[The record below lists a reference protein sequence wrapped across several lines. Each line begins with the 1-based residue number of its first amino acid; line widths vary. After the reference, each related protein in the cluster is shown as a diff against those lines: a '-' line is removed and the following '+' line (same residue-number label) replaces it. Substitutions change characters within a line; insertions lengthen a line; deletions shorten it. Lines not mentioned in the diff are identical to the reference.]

1 MQRPS
6 WRVQRSCISTV
17 NLSMPLMER
26 PSKPKIRLLEPL
38 SPKFHLLRKK
48 TLSEPQSLLAML
60 YSELAVVVAP
70 QTFPTPILIERAG
83 PSTRKKFFEFFTVP
97 IRNANTRAA
106 YYRAIQQFLAWAERA
121 GYQDLEDIEPITV
134 AAYIEILQRRAAPPT
149 VKQHMA
155 AIRMLFSWLTEK
167 GVLAMNPARE
177 VKTERFSRAEGKTPA
192 FVEGEVQK
200 LLAVIETSTLTGL
213 RDRALLGVLAY
224 TFARIGAVV
233 NLKVEDYYPSGKRF
247 LLRFRE
253 KGGKEKELPVH
264 HKLEELLDE
273 YLKASGLEKEPE
285 SPLFPASIGKTGKLS
300 RRPLVRTDAADMLK
314 QRLKQAGLPAH
325 YSPHSFRATG
335 ITNFLE
341 NDGTLEAAQRIAGH
355 ADSRTTKLYDRRGQK
370 VLLEDM
376 ERNAELGISF
386 QMSST
391 VQCGVSRMNVL
402 WERI

>member
-1 MQRPS
+1 MS
-6 WRVQRSCISTV
+6 D
-17 NLSMPLMER
+17 
-26 PSKPKIRLLEPL
+26 
-38 SPKFHLLRKK
+38 
-48 TLSEPQSLLAML
+48 
-60 YSELAVVVAP
+60 SELALVAP
-70 QTFPTPILIERAG
+70 QTFPAPILIERAG

-106 YYRAIQQFLAWAERA
+106 YYRAIQQFLVWVECA
-121 GYQDLEDIEPITV
+121 GYRDLEDIEPITV

-192 FVEGEVQK
+192 FVEGEVQR
-200 LLAVIETSTLTGL
+200 LLEAVETSAHTGL

-247 LLRFRE
+247 LLRY
-253 KGGKEKELPVH
+253 
-264 HKLEELLDE
+264 KLEELLDQ
-273 YLKASGLEKEPE
+273 YLKASSLEKEPH
-285 SPLFPASIGKTGKLS
+285 SPLFPAALGKTGKLS

-314 QRLKQAGLPAH
+314 RRLKQAGLPAH

-355 ADSRTTKLYDRRGQK
+355 ADSRTRKLYDRRGQK

-376 ERNAELGISF
+376 ERI
-386 QMSST
+386 
-391 VQCGVSRMNVL
+391 RY
-402 WERI
+402 